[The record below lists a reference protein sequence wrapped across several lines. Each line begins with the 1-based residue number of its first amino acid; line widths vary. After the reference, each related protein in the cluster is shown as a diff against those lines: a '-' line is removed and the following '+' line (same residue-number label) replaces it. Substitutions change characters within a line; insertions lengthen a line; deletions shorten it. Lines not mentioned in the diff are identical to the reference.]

1 MTNKI
6 IAITILTLLLFIPAI
21 NANGDL
27 IPYCFNQASTL
38 YRVPES
44 ILMAIADVESGFNPY
59 AINVEGTPYFP
70 DNYSQALGIIDE
82 YRNSSIDVGIMQVNS
97 FWFNRLHYPIR
108 YGLRPC
114 DDIYLG
120 AYVLARKIARFGY
133 NWRGIAAYHS
143 ADYRAGLIYA
153 NKVYAALRQL
163 GDNG

>member
-1 MTNKI
+1 MKNKI
-6 IAITILTLLLFIPAI
+6 IAIAILIFLLLPVI
-21 NANGDL
+21 NANGDTNL
-27 IPYCFNQASTL
+27 SYCFNQASAL
-38 YRVPES
+38 YKVPES
-44 ILMAIADVESGFNPY
+44 ILMAIADVESGFHPY

-70 DNYSQALGIIDE
+70 DDYSQALGIVDK
-82 YRNSSIDVGIMQVNS
+82 YRNSSMDVGIMQVNS

-120 AYVLARKIARFGY
+120 AYVLARKIARYGY